1 MEDEFDIIAKTRP
14 SDIASE
20 FDAIAKTK
28 STKQKSFFD
37 PFIQES
43 TARYEASK
51 QLAPSVKAGGKASF
65 ESLGG
70 ATGALTGGELG
81 ATLGSLGGP
90 IGTVVG
96 GLGGALTGGY
106 VGSKL
111 QEKAG
116 QVVPQEVKTATGFSP
131 EQRAAERKAF
141 PTATTIGGIAPDI
154 AASAPALSRLGK
166 YGVTKASDLAASL
179 KQPKPLADAEG
190 LEVVGKKGFDLL
202 TDKFEKLFKARK
214 TEADN
219 LYDDA
224 FVTARQT
231 QAQGNPFATSPQGQA
246 LLQALE
252 AEKRVVSGEKTLLK
266 GQEKI
271 AGIDRLIDAIKG
283 VTKGGERTAKEIER
297 TARPTAKIYT
307 QTPKKTTEKDI
318 EAVVEE
324 LRFLRDV
331 DAKGKPY
338 EAYAALSADYKRDL
352 IKKLESALYQW
363 SDEYRIADEAYRAA
377 SQRLEPFKT
386 RLMENALKGEKFDP
400 KSLVKSPE
408 DFGPTFFSDVNGVR
422 QLKEV
427 TQDPSSVA
435 KLGKEYV
442 ASVLSNKTP
451 KEVKAFAMD
460 AQNSGWMK
468 EAGIY
473 DDVVNYANK
482 AVTAADRKEILKKI
496 GYATIGGVAA
506 SPVYYGVRRALNL

>member
-1 MEDEFDIIAKTRP
+1 MTEQEEF
-14 SDIASE
+14 E
-20 FDAIAKTK
+20 FRN
-28 STKQKSFFD
+28 
-37 PFIQES
+37 
-43 TARYEASK
+43 RYEREKTTPEVSP
-51 QLAPSVKAGGKASF
+51 LKAGGKAAF

-70 ATGALTGGELG
+70 AGGALAGGEAGAALG
-81 ATLGSLGGP
+81 TMVAPGLGT
-90 IGTVVG
+90 IVG
-96 GLGGALTGGY
+96 GLGGALAGGY
-106 VGSKL
+106 LGSKA

-116 QVVPQEVKTATGFSP
+116 QYVPQQVKEATGFTP
-131 EQRAAERKAF
+131 EQRAVERKAA
-141 PTATTIGGIAPDI
+141 PTATTIGEIAPDV
-154 AASAPALSRLGK
+154 AAAAPTLARLGK
-166 YGVTKASDLAASL
+166 YGITKASDLVSSL
-179 KQPKPLADAEG
+179 RQPKPFAAEEG
-190 LEVVGKKGFDLL
+190 LDVVGEKGFKLL
-202 TDKFEKLFKARK
+202 KDKFDDLYKARK
-214 TEADN
+214 AEADTKYN
-219 LYDDA
+219 AAFNAARDA
-224 FVTARQT
+224 

-252 AEKRVVSGEKTLLK
+252 SEKTKLSGAKNYLV
-266 GQEKI
+266 GGEKI
-271 AGIDRLIDAIKG
+271 AGINRLIDAIKG

-338 EAYAALSADYKRDL
+338 EAYAALQTEYKRDL
-352 IKKLESALYQW
+352 IDMLEKSLYQW
-363 SDEYRIADEAYRAA
+363 NNDYRIADEAYRAA
-377 SQRLEPFKT
+377 SQKLEPFKT

-408 DFGPTFFSDVNGVR
+408 AFGPTFFSDVNSVR

-435 KLGKEYV
+435 QLGKEYV

-451 KEVKAFAMD
+451 KEVKEFAM
-460 AQNSGWMK
+460 AAKNSGWMK

-482 AVTAADRKEILKKI
+482 ASTAANRKEILKKI

>member
-1 MEDEFDIIAKTRP
+1 MA
-14 SDIASE
+14 
-20 FDAIAKTK
+20 
-28 STKQKSFFD
+28 FD
-37 PFIQES
+37 PTTAKPTGVFDPS
-43 TARYEASK
+43 TAQPEVSP
-51 QLAPSVKAGGKASF
+51 LKAGGKAAF

-70 ATGALTGGELG
+70 AGGALAGGEAGAALG
-81 ATLGSLGGP
+81 TMVAPGLGT
-90 IGTVVG
+90 IVG
-96 GLGGALTGGY
+96 GLGGALAGGY
-106 VGSKL
+106 LGSKA

-116 QVVPQEVKTATGFSP
+116 QYVPQQVKEATGFTP
-131 EQRAAERKAF
+131 EQRAVERKAA
-141 PTATTIGGIAPDI
+141 PTATTVGEIAPDV
-154 AASAPALSRLGK
+154 AAAAPTLARLGK
-166 YGVTKASDLAASL
+166 YGVTKASDLVSSL
-179 KQPKPLADAEG
+179 RQPKPFAAQEG
-190 LEVVGKKGFDLL
+190 LDVVGEKGFKLL

-231 QAQGNPFATSPQGQA
+231 QAQGNPFAASPQGQA

-271 AGIDRLIDAIKG
+271 AGIDRLIDAVKG

-352 IKKLESALYQW
+352 IKKLESALYDW
-363 SDEYRIADEAYRAA
+363 SPEYKTADQAYRAA

-427 TQDPSSVA
+427 TQDPASVA
-435 KLGKEYV
+435 QLGKEYV
-442 ASVLSNKTP
+442 ASILSNKTP
-451 KEVKAFAMD
+451 QQVKAFATD
-460 AQNSGWMK
+460 AKNSGWMR

-482 AVTAADRKEILKKI
+482 AATAESRSEILKKI
-496 GYATIGGVAA
+496 GYGAA
-506 SPVYYGVRRALNL
+506 GAGIVSAVGSPLYYGVRRALGL

>member
-1 MEDEFDIIAKTRP
+1 MTEQEEF
-14 SDIASE
+14 E
-20 FDAIAKTK
+20 FRN
-28 STKQKSFFD
+28 
-37 PFIQES
+37 
-43 TARYEASK
+43 RYEREK
-51 QLAPSVKAGGKASF
+51 TAPEVSPLKAGGKAAF

-70 ATGALTGGELG
+70 AGGALAGGEAG
-81 ATLGSLGGP
+81 ATLGTLVAPGL
-90 IGTVVG
+90 GTVVG
-96 GLGGALTGGY
+96 GLGGALAGGY
-106 VGSKL
+106 LGSKA

-116 QVVPQEVKTATGFSP
+116 QYVPQQVKEATGFTP
-131 EQRAAERKAF
+131 EQRAVERKAA
-141 PTATTIGGIAPDI
+141 PTATTIGEIAPDV
-154 AASAPALSRLGK
+154 AAAGPTLARMGK
-166 YGVTKASDLAASL
+166 YGITKASDLVSSF
-179 KQPKPLADAEG
+179 KQPKPFATQEG
-190 LEVVGKKGFDLL
+190 LDVVGEKGFKLL
-202 TDKFEKLFKARK
+202 KDKFDDLYKARK
-214 TEADN
+214 TEADK

-224 FVTARQT
+224 FVTARQA
-231 QAQGNPFATSPQGQA
+231 QSQGNPFATSPQGQA

-363 SDEYRIADEAYRAA
+363 DDKYRIADEAYRAA
-377 SQRLEPFKT
+377 SQKLEPFKT

-400 KSLVKSPE
+400 KSLAKSPE

-435 KLGKEYV
+435 QLGKEYV
-442 ASVLSNKTP
+442 ASILSNKTP
-451 KEVKAFAMD
+451 QQVKAFATD
-460 AQNSGWMK
+460 AKNSGWMR

-482 AVTAADRKEILKKI
+482 AVTSANKKEILKKI
-496 GYATIGGVAA
+496 GYSTLGFVAA

>member
-1 MEDEFDIIAKTRP
+1 MPNKYDEIVEPSATTRANKYDEIVSP
-14 SDIASE
+14 
-20 FDAIAKTK
+20 
-28 STKQKSFFD
+28 
-37 PFIQES
+37 
-43 TARYEASK
+43 
-51 QLAPSVKAGGKASF
+51 APQVSPLKAGGKAAF

-70 ATGALTGGELG
+70 AGGALAGGELG
-81 ATLGSLGGP
+81 ATLGSFGGP

-96 GLGGALTGGY
+96 GLGGALAGGY
-106 VGSKL
+106 LGSKA
-111 QEKAG
+111 QEKVG
-116 QVVPQEVKTATGFSP
+116 EVVPKEIKEATGFTP
-131 EQRAAERKAF
+131 EQRAAEREAAPASTF
-141 PTATTIGGIAPDI
+141 VGGIAPDV
-154 AASAPALSRLGK
+154 AAAGPTLYRLGK
-166 YGVTKASDLAASL
+166 YGATKASDLVSSF
-179 KQPKPLADAEG
+179 KKPQPFATAEG
-190 LEVVGKKGFDLL
+190 LDVVGEKGFKLL

-214 TEADN
+214 TEADD

-297 TARPTAKIYT
+297 TARPAAKIFS

-338 EAYAALSADYKRDL
+338 EAYAALSTDYKRDL
-352 IKKLESALYQW
+352 IKKLESALYDW
-363 SDEYRIADEAYRAA
+363 SPEYKTADQAYRAA
-377 SQRLEPFKT
+377 SQKLEPFKT

-400 KSLVKSPE
+400 KSLVASPE
-408 DFGPTFFSDVNGVR
+408 KFGPKFFSNVDGVR

-435 KLGKEYV
+435 QLGKEYV
-442 ASVLSNKTP
+442 ASILSNKTP
-451 KEVKAFAMD
+451 QEVKTFAMD
-460 AQNSGWMK
+460 AKNFGWMRK
-468 EAGIY
+468 AGIY

-482 AVTAADRKEILKKI
+482 AATAADRKEILKKI
-496 GYATIGGVAA
+496 GYGAA
-506 SPVYYGVRRALNL
+506 GAGIVSAVGSPFYYGVRRALGL

>member
-1 MEDEFDIIAKTRP
+1 VEGKIMA
-14 SDIASE
+14 
-20 FDAIAKTK
+20 
-28 STKQKSFFD
+28 FD
-37 PFIQES
+37 PTTAKPTGVFDPS
-43 TARYEASK
+43 TAQPEVSP
-51 QLAPSVKAGGKASF
+51 LKAGGKAAF

-70 ATGALTGGELG
+70 AGGALAGGEAGAALG
-81 ATLGSLGGP
+81 TMVAPG
-90 IGTVVG
+90 IGTIVG
-96 GLGGALTGGY
+96 GLGGALAGGY
-106 VGSKL
+106 FGSKA

-116 QVVPQEVKTATGFSP
+116 QYVPQQVKEEYGFTP
-131 EQRAAERKAF
+131 EQRAVERKAA
-141 PTATTIGGIAPDI
+141 PKATFAGEIAPDV
-154 AASAPALSRLGK
+154 AAGIPTLYRIGK
-166 YGVTKASDLAASL
+166 FGVTKASDLASSL

-214 TEADN
+214 TEADD

-224 FVTARQT
+224 FTVARQT

-338 EAYAALSADYKRDL
+338 EAYASLSAEYKRDL

-482 AVTAADRKEILKKI
+482 AATAADRKEILKKI

>member
-1 MEDEFDIIAKTRP
+1 MAFDPDKYLAKTEP
-14 SDIASE
+14 
-20 FDAIAKTK
+20 
-28 STKQKSFFD
+28 
-37 PFIQES
+37 QEVS
-43 TARYEASK
+43 P
-51 QLAPSVKAGGKASF
+51 LKAGGKAAF

-70 ATGALTGGELG
+70 AGGAIAGGEAGAALG
-81 ATLGSLGGP
+81 TMVAPGLGT
-90 IGTVVG
+90 IVG
-96 GLGGALTGGY
+96 GLGGALAGGY
-106 VGSKL
+106 LGSKA

-116 QVVPQEVKTATGFSP
+116 QYVPQQVKEEYGFTP
-131 EQRAAERKAF
+131 EQRAVERKAA
-141 PTATTIGGIAPDI
+141 PKATFAGEIAPDV
-154 AASAPALSRLGK
+154 AAGIPTLYRLGK
-166 YGVTKASDLAASL
+166 FGVTKTSDLASSL

-408 DFGPTFFSDVNGVR
+408 DFGPTFFSDVNSVK

-427 TQDPSSVA
+427 TQDPASVA
-435 KLGKEYV
+435 QLGKEYV

-451 KEVKAFAMD
+451 QEVKSFAMN
-460 AQNSGWMK
+460 AKNSGWMK

-482 AVTAADRKEILKKI
+482 AVTVANKKEILKKI
-496 GYATIGGVAA
+496 GYGAIGAAIAT
-506 SPVYYGVRRALNL
+506 SPLPLYYGVRRSLGL

>member
-1 MEDEFDIIAKTRP
+1 MA
-14 SDIASE
+14 
-20 FDAIAKTK
+20 
-28 STKQKSFFD
+28 FD
-37 PFIQES
+37 PNTAKPTGVFDPS
-43 TARYEASK
+43 TATPEVSS
-51 QLAPSVKAGGKASF
+51 LKAGGKAAF

-70 ATGALTGGELG
+70 AGGALAGGEAGAALG
-81 ATLGSLGGP
+81 TLVAPG

-96 GLGGALTGGY
+96 GLGGALAGGY
-106 VGSKL
+106 LGSKA

-116 QVVPQEVKTATGFSP
+116 QYVPQEVKEATGFTP
-131 EQRAAERKAF
+131 EQRAAERKAA
-141 PTATTIGGIAPDI
+141 PIATTAGGIAPDV
-154 AASAPALSRLGK
+154 AAAGPTLYRLGK
-166 YGVTKASDLAASL
+166 YGITKASDLVSSL
-179 KQPKPLADAEG
+179 KKPKPFAAEEG
-190 LEVVGKKGFDLL
+190 LDVVGEKGFKLL
-202 TDKFEKLFKARK
+202 TDKFDDLYKARK
-214 TEADN
+214 VEADTKYN
-219 LYDDA
+219 SALDA
-224 FVTARQT
+224 ARDA
-231 QAQGNPFATSPQGQA
+231 QAQGNAFATSPQGQA
-246 LLQALE
+246 LLQTLQ
-252 AEKRVVSGEKTLLK
+252 AEKTKLSGEKSYLV

-297 TARPTAKIYT
+297 TARPTARIFS

-352 IKKLESALYQW
+352 IKKLESALYDW
-363 SDEYRIADEAYRAA
+363 SPEYKTADQAYRAA

-427 TQDPSSVA
+427 TQDPASVA
-435 KLGKEYV
+435 QLGKEYV
-442 ASVLSNKTP
+442 ASILSNKTP
-451 KEVKAFAMD
+451 QQVKAFATD
-460 AQNSGWMK
+460 AKNSGWMR

-482 AVTAADRKEILKKI
+482 AATAESRSEILKKI
-496 GYATIGGVAA
+496 GYGAA
-506 SPVYYGVRRALNL
+506 GAGIVSAVGSPLYYGVRRALGL

>member
-1 MEDEFDIIAKTRP
+1 MAFDPDKYLAKTEP
-14 SDIASE
+14 
-20 FDAIAKTK
+20 
-28 STKQKSFFD
+28 
-37 PFIQES
+37 QEVS
-43 TARYEASK
+43 P
-51 QLAPSVKAGGKASF
+51 LKAGGKAAF

-70 ATGALTGGELG
+70 AGGALAGGELG
-81 ATLGSLGGP
+81 ATLGSFVGP

-96 GLGGALTGGY
+96 GLGGAIAGGY
-106 VGSKL
+106 TGSKL

-116 QVVPQEVKTATGFSP
+116 QYVPQQVKEATGFTS
-131 EQRAAERKAF
+131 EQRAAERKAAPKSTF
-141 PTATTIGGIAPDI
+141 AGEIAPDV
-154 AASAPALSRLGK
+154 AASIPTLYRLGK
-166 YGVTKASDLAASL
+166 FGVTKASDLVSSL

-190 LEVVGKKGFDLL
+190 LDVVGEKGFKLL
-202 TDKFEKLFKARK
+202 TDKFDDLYKARK
-214 TEADN
+214 AEADTKYN
-219 LYDDA
+219 AAFDA
-224 FVTARQT
+224 ARDA

-246 LLQALE
+246 LLQTLE
-252 AEKRVVSGEKTLLK
+252 SEKTKLSGSKNYLV
-266 GQEKI
+266 GEEKI
-271 AGIDRLIDAIKG
+271 AGINRLIDAIKG

-338 EAYAALSADYKRDL
+338 EAYAALQTEYKRDL
-352 IKKLESALYQW
+352 IDMLEKSLYQW
-363 SDEYRIADEAYRAA
+363 NNDYRIADEAYRAA
-377 SQRLEPFKT
+377 SQKLEPFKT

-400 KSLVKSPE
+400 KSLVASPE
-408 DFGPTFFSDVNGVR
+408 EFGPKFFSNVNSVR

-435 KLGKEYV
+435 QLGKEYV

-451 KEVKAFAMD
+451 KEVKEFAM
-460 AQNSGWMK
+460 AAKNSGWMK

-482 AVTAADRKEILKKI
+482 ASTAANRKEILKKI

>member
-1 MEDEFDIIAKTRP
+1 MPSAASGFDHTHG
-14 SDIASE
+14 
-20 FDAIAKTK
+20 
-28 STKQKSFFD
+28 
-37 PFIQES
+37 
-43 TARYEASK
+43 
-51 QLAPSVKAGGKASF
+51 AGPQATG
-65 ESLGG
+65 LGG
-70 ATGALTGGELG
+70 GGRL
-81 ATLGSLGGP
+81 LGGGWLGGRLLGGRRLGGSP
-90 IGTVVG
+90 GGTA
-96 GLGGALTGGY
+96 GLGGALAGGY
-106 VGSKL
+106 LGSKA

-116 QVVPQEVKTATGFSP
+116 QYVPQQVKEATGFTP
-131 EQRAAERKAF
+131 EQRAAEREAA
-141 PTATTIGGIAPDI
+141 PTATTIGGIAPDVAAAAPTI
-154 AASAPALSRLGK
+154 ARLGK
-166 YGVTKASDLAASL
+166 FGVTKASDLVSSL
-179 KQPKPLADAEG
+179 RQPKPFAAQEG
-190 LEVVGKKGFDLL
+190 LDVVGEKGFKLL

-214 TEADN
+214 AEADK

-224 FVTARQT
+224 FVAARQ
-231 QAQGNPFATSPQGQA
+231 AQSQGSPFATSPQGQA

-297 TARPTAKIYT
+297 TARPTARIYT

-363 SDEYRIADEAYRAA
+363 NDQYRVADEAYRTA
-377 SQRLEPFKT
+377 SQKLEPFKT
-386 RLMENALKGEKFDP
+386 RLMEGALKGEKFDP

-435 KLGKEYV
+435 QLGKEYV
-442 ASVLSNKTP
+442 ASILSNKTP
-451 KEVKAFAMD
+451 QQVKAFATD
-460 AQNSGWMK
+460 AKNSGWMR

-482 AVTAADRKEILKKI
+482 AATAESRSEILKKI
-496 GYATIGGVAA
+496 GYGAA
-506 SPVYYGVRRALNL
+506 GAGIVSAVGSPLYYGVRRALGL

>member
-1 MEDEFDIIAKTRP
+1 MA
-14 SDIASE
+14 
-20 FDAIAKTK
+20 
-28 STKQKSFFD
+28 FD
-37 PFIQES
+37 PDKYLEKTEPQEVS
-43 TARYEASK
+43 P
-51 QLAPSVKAGGKASF
+51 LKAGGKAAF

-70 ATGALTGGELG
+70 AGGALAGGEAGAALG
-81 ATLGSLGGP
+81 TMVAPG
-90 IGTVVG
+90 IGTIVG
-96 GLGGALTGGY
+96 GLGGALAGGY
-106 VGSKL
+106 LGSKV

-116 QVVPQEVKTATGFSP
+116 QYVPQQVKEEYGFTP
-131 EQRAAERKAF
+131 EQRSVERKAAPKSTF
-141 PTATTIGGIAPDI
+141 AGEIAPDV
-154 AASAPALSRLGK
+154 AAGIPTLYRLGK
-166 YGVTKASDLAASL
+166 FGVTKASDLVSSL

-214 TEADN
+214 TEADD

-224 FVTARQT
+224 FTVARQT

-338 EAYAALSADYKRDL
+338 EAYASLSAEYKRDL
-352 IKKLESALYQW
+352 IEKLESALYQW
-363 SDEYRIADEAYRAA
+363 SDEYRIADKAYRAA

-408 DFGPTFFSDVNGVR
+408 AFGPTFFSDVNSVR

-451 KEVKAFAMD
+451 KEVKAFAMN
-460 AQNSGWMK
+460 AENSGWMK

-482 AVTAADRKEILKKI
+482 AVTAADKKEILKKI
-496 GYATIGGVAA
+496 GYSTIGFVAA
-506 SPVYYGVRRALNL
+506 SPVYYGVRRAFGL

>member
-1 MEDEFDIIAKTRP
+1 MA
-14 SDIASE
+14 
-20 FDAIAKTK
+20 
-28 STKQKSFFD
+28 FD
-37 PFIQES
+37 PTTAKPTGVFDPS
-43 TARYEASK
+43 TAQPEVSP
-51 QLAPSVKAGGKASF
+51 LKAGGKAAF

-70 ATGALTGGELG
+70 AGGALAGGEAGAALG
-81 ATLGSLGGP
+81 TMVAPG
-90 IGTVVG
+90 IGTIVG
-96 GLGGALTGGY
+96 GLGGALAGGY
-106 VGSKL
+106 LGSKA

-116 QVVPQEVKTATGFSP
+116 QYVPQQVKEEYGFTP
-131 EQRAAERKAF
+131 EQRAVERKAA
-141 PTATTIGGIAPDI
+141 PKATFAGEIAPDV
-154 AASAPALSRLGK
+154 AAGIPTLYRLSK
-166 YGVTKASDLAASL
+166 FGVTKASDLASSL

-190 LEVVGKKGFDLL
+190 LDVVGEKGFKLL
-202 TDKFEKLFKARK
+202 TDKFDDLYKARK
-214 TEADN
+214 AEADTKYN
-219 LYDDA
+219 AAFDA
-224 FVTARQT
+224 ARDA

-246 LLQALE
+246 LLQTLE
-252 AEKRVVSGEKTLLK
+252 SEKTKLSGSKNYLV
-266 GQEKI
+266 GEEKI
-271 AGIDRLIDAIKG
+271 AGINRLIDAIKG

-338 EAYAALSADYKRDL
+338 EAYAALQTEYKRDL
-352 IKKLESALYQW
+352 IDMLEKSLYQW
-363 SDEYRIADEAYRAA
+363 NNDYRIADEAYRAA
-377 SQRLEPFKT
+377 SQKLEPFKT

-400 KSLVKSPE
+400 KSLVASPE
-408 DFGPTFFSDVNGVR
+408 KFGPTFFSNVNSVR

-435 KLGKEYV
+435 QLGKEYV

-451 KEVKAFAMD
+451 KEVKEFAM
-460 AQNSGWMK
+460 AAKNSGWMK

-482 AVTAADRKEILKKI
+482 ASTAANRKEILKKI

>member
-20 FDAIAKTK
+20 FDSIAKTK

-154 AASAPALSRLGK
+154 AASAPAFSRLGK

-202 TDKFEKLFKARK
+202 TDKVEKLFKARK
-214 TEADN
+214 TEAN
-219 LYDDA
+219 TKYDDA
-224 FVTARQT
+224 FKAARDA
-231 QAQGNPFATSPQGQA
+231 QAQGNPFAASPQGQA
-246 LLQALE
+246 LIQELE
-252 AEKRVVSGEKTLLK
+252 SQKRVISGGKSFLK
-266 GQEKI
+266 GEEEIK
-271 AGIDRLIDAIKG
+271 GLDRLINAIKG
-283 VTKGGERTAKEIER
+283 VTTGGEKVPVGKGLISSKITKE
-297 TARPTAKIYT
+297 
-307 QTPKKTTEKDI
+307 TPKTTTEKDI
-318 EAVVEE
+318 KAVVEE

-338 EAYAALSADYKRDL
+338 EAYASLDAKYKREL
-352 IKKLESALYQW
+352 IEKLENALYQW
-363 SDEYRIADEAYRAA
+363 SDKYRIADEAYRAA

-408 DFGPTFFSDVNGVR
+408 AFGPTFFSDVNSVR

-451 KEVKAFAMD
+451 KEVKAFAMN
-460 AQNSGWMK
+460 AENSGWMK

-496 GYATIGGVAA
+496 GYSTIGFVAA
-506 SPVYYGVRRALNL
+506 SPVYYGVRRAFGL

>member
-1 MEDEFDIIAKTRP
+1 MA
-14 SDIASE
+14 
-20 FDAIAKTK
+20 
-28 STKQKSFFD
+28 FD
-37 PFIQES
+37 PTTAKPTGVFDPS
-43 TARYEASK
+43 TAQPEVSP
-51 QLAPSVKAGGKASF
+51 LKAGGKAAF

-70 ATGALTGGELG
+70 AGGALAGGEAGAALG
-81 ATLGSLGGP
+81 TMVAPG
-90 IGTVVG
+90 IGTIVG
-96 GLGGALTGGY
+96 GLGGALAGGY
-106 VGSKL
+106 FGSKA

-116 QVVPQEVKTATGFSP
+116 QYVPQQVKEEYGFTP
-131 EQRAAERKAF
+131 EQRAVERKAA
-141 PTATTIGGIAPDI
+141 PKATFAGEIAPDV
-154 AASAPALSRLGK
+154 AAGIPTLYRIGK
-166 YGVTKASDLAASL
+166 FGVTKASDLASSL

-214 TEADN
+214 TEADD

-224 FVTARQT
+224 FTVARQT

-338 EAYAALSADYKRDL
+338 EAYASLSAEYKRDL

-482 AVTAADRKEILKKI
+482 AATAADRKEILKKI

>member
-1 MEDEFDIIAKTRP
+1 MTEQEEF
-14 SDIASE
+14 E
-20 FDAIAKTK
+20 FRN
-28 STKQKSFFD
+28 
-37 PFIQES
+37 
-43 TARYEASK
+43 RYEREK
-51 QLAPSVKAGGKASF
+51 TAPEVSPIKAGGKAAF

-70 ATGALTGGELG
+70 AGGALAGGEAG
-81 ATLGSLGGP
+81 ASLGTMVAPGL
-90 IGTVVG
+90 GTIVG
-96 GLGGALTGGY
+96 GLGGAIAGGY
-106 VGSKL
+106 LGSKA

-116 QVVPQEVKTATGFSP
+116 QYVPQQVKEATGFTP
-131 EQRAAERKAF
+131 DQRAAEREAA
-141 PTATTIGGIAPDI
+141 PTATTIGGIAPDVAAAGPTI
-154 AASAPALSRLGK
+154 ARLGK
-166 YGVTKASDLAASL
+166 FGVTKASDLVSSL
-179 KQPKPLADAEG
+179 RQPKPFAAQEG
-190 LEVVGKKGFDLL
+190 LDVVGEKGFKLL

-214 TEADN
+214 TEADK

-224 FVTARQT
+224 FVTARQAQT
-231 QAQGNPFATSPQGQA
+231 QGNPFATSPQGQA

-363 SDEYRIADEAYRAA
+363 DDKYRIADEAYRAA
-377 SQRLEPFKT
+377 SQKLEPFKT

-408 DFGPTFFSDVNGVR
+408 QFGTTFFSDVNGVR

-427 TQDPSSVA
+427 TQDPASVA
-435 KLGKEYV
+435 QLGKEYV
-442 ASVLSNKTP
+442 ASILSNKTP
-451 KEVKAFAMD
+451 QQVKAFAMD

-473 DDVVNYANK
+473 DDIANYANK
-482 AVTAADRKEILKKI
+482 AATAANRQEILKKI
-496 GYATIGGVAA
+496 GYATLGGVAA